1 MNLANANLR
10 NWEHW
15 YSNLQELAK
24 LSQDASNQRCLGE
37 AKYLELHHFS
47 DAPQQAYGVV
57 SYLRIENTH
66 GQKHCSFLFA
76 KSRLAPLKTI
86 SIPRLELSAA
96 TLAVKVNRMIQDELD
111 LKINRVVFWTDSTA
125 VLQYI
130 ANKTDRFHTFVASHL
145 AIIQD
150 GSTLDQWKFVET

>member
-1 MNLANANLR
+1 ML
-10 NWEHW
+10 E
-15 YSNLQELAK
+15 
-24 LSQDASNQRCLGE
+24 E
-37 AKYLELHHFS
+37 AKYLELHHIS

-66 GQKHCSFLFA
+66 GQTHCSFLFA

-86 SIPRLELSAA
+86 FIPRLELSAA

-111 LKINRVVFWTDSTA
+111 LKINRVLFWTDSTA
-125 VLQYI
+125 ILQYI
-130 ANKTDRFHTFVASHL
+130 ANTTDRFHTFVANRF